1 MLQCKRHFRAQ
12 NESYHLQAPF
22 IFPFRAVLS
31 LVGVLLLLGTFA
43 DYILPCHVNGVLS
56 PLKDVLECFSIYGNG
71 KKLLSTAEGGTDH
84 ISGLGG
90 IRYLMSVLSFKE
102 KVFIFTLSEHFQ
114 CCG

>member
-1 MLQCKRHFRAQ
+1 MLQCKRHFRSE
-12 NESYHLQAPF
+12 NESYHLQAQF

-31 LVGVLLLLGTFA
+31 LVGVMLLLGTFA
-43 DYILPCHVNGVLS
+43 DYILPCDVNGVLS

-71 KKLLSTAEGGTDH
+71 KKILSTAEGGTDH

-90 IRYLMSVLSFKE
+90 IRYHMTGLSMKE
-102 KVFIFTLSEHFQ
+102 KVFIFTLSEHFR